1 MVLPDDL
8 PTHLR
13 ERVRDTPAAARALRE
28 GPVVYWMHHA
38 VRLDE
43 NPALDAARALAA
55 AAGRALVVVQIVFER
70 EPFANDRH
78 HTFILEGAQAFARA
92 AASAGV
98 DYRLH
103 VERPGH
109 RTAVLDAIA
118 ANAAAI
124 VTDDMPIAWWNER
137 YTFVEGKARGPVLVV
152 DTACLVPQGL
162 VGRAYDRAFAFRR
175 ATESERRDRIVRAW
189 PSAPHVGGDP
199 NFALPFTPVDLD
211 RTAIDALV
219 AACDIDHSVAPVGH
233 TRGGLVAAEERWSAF
248 RRDRLVHYARS
259 RNDVIQPATSRL
271 SAYLNHGHIS
281 PLRVAR
287 EAALV
292 GGPGVEKYLDE
303 LVIWRELAYAYV
315 RFFPEHATAAAIPEW
330 AHATL
335 AEHAHERPPVL
346 EREMLTEGR
355 TGDTFWDAAQLSLV
369 RHGELHNNARMTW
382 GKQLLRWAPRVDEA
396 YAFVMELNDR
406 FSLDGRSPVG
416 YSGVLWCFGQFDH
429 PVPEPT
435 KGFGRV
441 RARVT
446 TEQSTLIESSRF
458 AARVAPPASGSKR
471 RIAVIGAGLAG
482 IVAARVLE
490 AHGHQVMVFEKSR
503 GLGGR
508 TATRRADDRLW
519 DHGAPAF
526 EVTAPWLRATI
537 DEWVRL
543 GIVEPW
549 QPTVARASGG
559 TLSRVRSPFVDHM
572 VAVGGMN
579 NLARHLARGLDCHF
593 STAITEIGFEGGSH
607 ALHTGDG
614 PRLGPFDAVIVTAP
628 PAQAAALVRRVS
640 SMAGCIDAV
649 AMSPRWVALAG
660 FRGST
665 GSEDVLV
672 IDDGCIAFATR
683 RETSVGSGW
692 TIRAT
697 DAWTRANLERSPEEV
712 ARELG
717 ARFLEHTAFAR
728 PVSVVG
734 HRWRYAFAERTPVAR
749 CLIDE
754 RVRLVVAGDWCAG
767 FGVEAALRSGR
778 EAAGRLLGLLHAEE
792 SPVDPSVARAGS
804 RARSASAS
812 LHG

>member
-1 MVLPDDL
+1 MALPEDL
-8 PTHLR
+8 PLHLR
-13 ERVRDTPAAARALRE
+13 ERVRDTPAAARPLRE
-28 GPVVYWMHHA
+28 GPIVYWMHHA

-43 NPALDAARALAA
+43 NPALDTARTLASVG
-55 AAGRALVVVQIVFER
+55 GRALVVVQIVFER

-118 ANAAAI
+118 ATAGAI

-137 YTFVEGKARGPVLVV
+137 YAFVEAKAPCPVLVV
-152 DTACLVPQGL
+152 DTACLVPQRL
-162 VGRAYDRAFAFRR
+162 VGRAYDRAYAFRR
-175 ATESERRDRIVRAW
+175 ATEEERRARIVRPW
-189 PSAPHVGGDP
+189 PSAPNVGGDADY
-199 NFALPFTPVDLD
+199 ALPFSPVDLD

-219 AACDIDHSVAPVGH
+219 AACDIDHSVAPVSH
-233 TRGGLVAAEERWSAF
+233 TRGGLVAAEARWSAF
-248 RRDRLVHYARS
+248 RRERLVHYARS

-315 RFFPEHATAAAIPEW
+315 RFFPEHATVAAIPEW
-330 AHATL
+330 AKATL

-346 EREMLTEGR
+346 EREMLTEGKS
-355 TGDTFWDAAQLSLV
+355 GDPFWDAAQVSLV

-396 YAFVMELNDR
+396 YAFMMELNDR

-429 PVPEPT
+429 PVPEPA

-441 RARVT
+441 RSRVT
-446 TEQSTLIESSRF
+446 TEQSTQIETSRF
-458 AARVAPPASGSKR
+458 AARIALPATESKR
-471 RIAVIGAGLAG
+471 RVAVVGAGLAG

-508 TATRRADDRLW
+508 TATRRADERLW

-526 EVTAPWLRATI
+526 EVTAPWLRAQI

-543 GIVEPW
+543 GVVEPW
-549 QPTVARASGG
+549 QPTVARAFNG
-559 TLSRVRSPFVDHM
+559 TLARMRSPFVDHM

-579 NLARHLARGLDCHF
+579 NLARHLARGLDLHF
-593 STAITEIGFEGGSH
+593 GTPIESLAFDGTTH
-607 ALHTGDG
+607 ALQTPEG

-628 PAQAAALVRRVS
+628 PAQAAALVRPVS
-640 SMAGCIDAV
+640 SIAGCVEAI
-649 AMSPRWVALAG
+649 AMSPRLVALAG

-665 GSEDVLV
+665 GGDDVIV
-672 IDDGCIAFATR
+672 VDDGCIAFATR
-683 RETSVGSGW
+683 RESSSGSSW
-692 TIRAT
+692 TIRAS
-697 DAWTRANLERSPEEV
+697 DAWSREHLERDSTEV
-712 ARELG
+712 ARELS
-717 ARFLEHTAFAR
+717 ARFVAHTGFAA
-728 PVSVVG
+728 PSSVVG

-754 RVRLVVAGDWCAG
+754 RARLVIAGDWCAG

-778 EAAGRLLGLLHAEE
+778 EAAGRLLGVLHASETAT
-792 SPVDPSVARAGS
+792 DPGLARAGG
-804 RARSASAS
+804 RTRSTTAS
-812 LHG
+812 LTG